1 MKICKTCDATKVF
14 QDFYAH
20 PKAKDG
26 LDSTCKECRKEK
38 VRINRESKSEYYK
51 EYDCWRYANQPQVKE
66 RHKKY
71 RKTDQGK
78 SAINRGKALWANKNP
93 EARAAHVILGNAVRD
108 GRIDKPK
115 CCPVCLEFKPSRQIH
130 AHHDDYAKPLEV
142 RWMCA
147 QCHTKEHG
155 RDNKY

>member
-1 MKICKTCDATKVF
+1 MKTCKACGSEKSIH
-14 QDFYAH
+14 DFYNQ
-20 PKAKDG
+20 DR
-26 LDSTCKECRKEK
+26 TCKDCRKIK
-38 VRINRESKSEYYK
+38 VRANRASKIEYYRN
-51 EYDCWRYANQPQVKE
+51 YDAWRYANHPKVRE
-66 RHKKY
+66 RHKRYQGTDAGKDALRRSRASWMN
-71 RKTDQGK
+71 RK
-78 SAINRGKALWANKNP
+78 P

-115 CCPVCLEFKPSRQIH
+115 FCPVCLEFKPSRQIH